1 MKKLLGIAV
10 LGLLL
15 SSNILS
21 AKILNIENKVLLEV
35 PSSHKYIEY
44 DNEEVR
50 ESIEELTDL
59 MEGLEIKMFLV
70 GPSKYV
76 DFEKAIL
83 DGEDP
88 MENKYVKSIIKKGEK
103 KRFTNEVQQ
112 GKWFVSEAKKIMK
125 KEKIDFV
132 TYALVS
138 NKSLVE
144 IASEDEGDEA
154 ADMINELKTMN
165 NSELKEKTKEIRKML
180 TLLAGNNKSILVND
194 DMTINL
200 NKFKIAK
207 NEYENLFLKS
217 SGKMIYIMGPL
228 RLDIMLNLF
237 LTDHNDKGYLF
248 LSACYVD
255 CSKFNSKFDK
265 MIKPIFSTN
274 TQVKKTTSNI
284 SVSSDLTEQLKALN
298 ELYKSGALTKEEFT
312 KAKKKLLN

>member
-1 MKKLLGIAV
+1 MKKLLGIVV

-15 SSNILS
+15 SGNILS

>member
-1 MKKLLGIAV
+1 MKKLLGILV
-10 LGLLL
+10 LGLLC
-15 SSNILS
+15 SNTLS
-21 AKILNIENKVLLEV
+21 AKTLNIQNKILLEV

-88 MENKYVKSIIKKGEK
+88 MESKYVKSIIKKGEK
-103 KRFTNEVQQ
+103 KRFKNEVQQ
-112 GKWFVSEAKKIMK
+112 GKWFISEAKKIMK

-132 TYALVS
+132 TYAIVS

-144 IASEDEGDEA
+144 MVLEDEGDEV
-154 ADMINELKTMN
+154 ADMIIELQTMN

-180 TLLAGNNKSILVND
+180 TSISGNNKSILVNEE
-194 DMTINL
+194 MTINL

>member
-1 MKKLLGIAV
+1 MKKLLGIVV
-10 LGLLL
+10 LGLLWCNTL
-15 SSNILS
+15 P
-21 AKILNIENKVLLEV
+21 AKVLNIENQILLEV
-35 PSSHKYIEY
+35 PSSHEYIEH

-50 ESIEELTDL
+50 ESIEEVTDL
-59 MEGLEIKMFLV
+59 IEGLEIKIFLV

-76 DFEKAIL
+76 ELEKAII
-83 DGEDP
+83 DGEDI
-88 MENKYVKSIIKKGEK
+88 MENKYVKSIIKKAEK
-103 KRFTNEVQQ
+103 KRFKDEVQQ
-112 GKWFVSEAKKIMK
+112 GKWFISEAKKIMK
-125 KEKIDFV
+125 KEKIDFM

-138 NKSLVE
+138 NKSLTE
-144 IASEDEGDEA
+144 LALEDEGDEV
-154 ADMINELKTMN
+154 ADMITELQNMN
-165 NSELKEKTKEIRKML
+165 NSELEESTKEIRKLL
-180 TLLAGNNKSILVND
+180 TLLAGNNKSILIND
-194 DMTINL
+194 DITINL

>member
-1 MKKLLGIAV
+1 MKKLLGIVV
-10 LGLLL
+10 LGLLC
-15 SSNILS
+15 SNTLS
-21 AKILNIENKVLLEV
+21 AKTLNIQNKIVLEV

-44 DNEEVR
+44 DNEGVR

-88 MENKYVKSIIKKGEK
+88 MESKYVKSIIKKGEK

-112 GKWFVSEAKKIMK
+112 GKWFISEAKKIMK

-132 TYALVS
+132 TYAIAS

-144 IASEDEGDEA
+144 ISSEDGGDEIL
-154 ADMINELKTMN
+154 DMITELQTMN

-180 TLLAGNNKSILVND
+180 TLLAGNNKSILINE

-207 NEYENLFLKS
+207 NEYGKLFLKS
-217 SGKMIYIMGPL
+217 NGKMIWVMGAMKI
-228 RLDIMLNLF
+228 DIMLNLF
-237 LTDHNDKGYLF
+237 VTENNDNAYLF
-248 LSACYVD
+248 MSVCYVN

-265 MIKPIFSTN
+265 MIKPIISTN
-274 TQVKKTTSNI
+274 TQVQKTTSNI
-284 SVSSDLTEQLKALN
+284 SDSGDLTEQLKALS
-298 ELYKSGALTKEEFT
+298 ELYKSGALTKEEFE

>member
-1 MKKLLGIAV
+1 MKKLLGIVV
-10 LGLLL
+10 LGLLC
-15 SSNILS
+15 SNILS

-144 IASEDEGDEA
+144 IASEDEGDES

-165 NSELKEKTKEIRKML
+165 ISELKEKTKEIRKML

>member
-1 MKKLLGIAV
+1 MKKLLGIVV

-88 MENKYVKSIIKKGEK
+88 MENKYVKSIINKGEK

>member
-1 MKKLLGIAV
+1 MRKLLGIVV
-10 LGLLL
+10 LGLLC
-15 SSNILS
+15 SNILS